1 MILPRT
7 ADGASNALKAL
18 PRRRIY
24 AARDLTKTY
33 VSGEV
38 EVRALRGLDLD
49 VWSCTHR
56 TRAASSVAIVS
67 VLHLHSP
74 RAPNCSGG
82 LPIIFGFDY
91 NHIMFAQSGL

>member
-1 MILPRT
+1 VILPRT

-24 AARDLTKTY
+24 AAHDLTKTD

-38 EVRALRGLDLD
+38 EVRALQGLDLK

-67 VLHLHSP
+67 VLSIV
-74 RAPNCSGG
+74 RGASNCSGWSADHFW
-82 LPIIFGFDY
+82 I
-91 NHIMFAQSGL
+91 